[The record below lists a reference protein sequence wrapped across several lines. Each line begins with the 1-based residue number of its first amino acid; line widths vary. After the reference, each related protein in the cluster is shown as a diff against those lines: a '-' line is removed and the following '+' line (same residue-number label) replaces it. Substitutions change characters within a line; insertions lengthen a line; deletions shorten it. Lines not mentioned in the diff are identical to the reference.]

1 MQAEQRVG
9 RWYCGWHH
17 FFVRHLRDWL
27 LNAKSPIYM
36 YKPRSKATKRKNR
49 QSRPP
54 ASAASSSPA
63 LYLYQPWLPVSII
76 VKMYNCE
83 CIVWDSLEKADDVSA
98 ESFEQFPQPIPA
110 ELLFDGSDCCA
121 RTESELTLPSSK
133 ISLNFMSEWQ
143 KLKLP
148 ASNDGSF
155 GLALFVIK
163 TEVN

>member
-1 MQAEQRVG
+1 MAGIIFSFAISEIDCSTQNLQSTCINLGRRQRSAKI
-9 RWYCGWHH
+9 
-17 FFVRHLRDWL
+17 DSPDPL
-27 LNAKSPIYM
+27 LVQL
-36 YKPRSKATKRKNR
+36 PRRL
-49 QSRPP
+49 P
-54 ASAASSSPA
+54 

-133 ISLNFMSEWQ
+133 ISLNFISEWQ

-155 GLALFVIK
+155 GLCSFICY
-163 TEVN
+163 